1 MTYIRKRNIVNK
13 MSKVSV
19 NPVKNE
25 TSAVALGTLEVAQ
38 LFASLLQ
45 VQLDK
50 NVHKN
55 EIREILRRTIFKLQ
69 GSLIV
74 RQNKIYS

>member
-55 EIREILRRTIFKLQ
+55 EIREKLRRTIFKLQ

>member
-1 MTYIRKRNIVNK
+1 

-45 VQLDK
+45 AQLDK

-55 EIREILRRTIFKLQ
+55 EIREKLRRTIFKLQ

>member
-45 VQLDK
+45 AQLDK

-55 EIREILRRTIFKLQ
+55 EIREKLRRTIFKLQ